1 MTTEQRRS
9 EIVRARRGQRKNV
22 MRSSRSAKENGRRMP
37 PMVSRTG
44 LVAPSNNRN
53 GKRSAANRRRVDVPL
68 GGGSAELRLPGIAL
82 PGVGWRALS
91 FVILAVLGLALFWML
106 TSPQFTVS
114 AGSVTV
120 NGLSRIDKDSL
131 LAQSGILNR
140 PVFLIN
146 PDKLTDELPKDV
158 PALESVDVSVSLGG
172 KVKIK
177 AVERTPVLTWD
188 QADLKQVSWVDV
200 QGRIF
205 PAIGSSDNL
214 LYVLANDAPPSPP
227 RLATVEDHQGYS
239 TGEAT
244 ETPEVVEEE
253 GKERLLEPELVQNLM
268 VLSRALPE
276 GSVLVYDGTYG
287 FGWEDPTYGWMAY
300 FGKHLDQPELRL
312 KIYAEVVAMFEE
324 KQRKP
329 IMISLEYL
337 HAPYYRMEP

>member
-1 MTTEQRRS
+1 MTTQERRS
-9 EIVRARRGQRKNV
+9 EIVRARRSQRKSA
-22 MRSSRSAKENGRRMP
+22 MRSSRSAKESGRRMP

-44 LVAPSNNRN
+44 LVAPPNRRNNS
-53 GKRSAANRRRVDVPL
+53 RSAASRRRVDLPL
-68 GGGSAELRLPGIAL
+68 RSGSAELRLPGVAL
-82 PGVGWRALS
+82 PSVGWRALS

-106 TSPQFTVS
+106 ASPQFTVT
-114 AGSVTV
+114 AEQVTV
-120 NGLSRIDKDSL
+120 SGLTRIDRESL

-140 PVFLIN
+140 PVFLID
-146 PDKLTDELPKDV
+146 PEKLTESLPKEV
-158 PALESVDVSVSLGG
+158 PALASVDVSVSLGG

-188 QADLKQVSWVDV
+188 QADLQQVSWVDV
-200 QGRIF
+200 EGKIF

-227 RLATVEDHQGYS
+227 RLPAAEDHQDYDQ
-239 TGEAT
+239 GEAT
-244 ETPEVVEEE
+244 ETPVVEEEE
-253 GKERLLEPELVQNLM
+253 GKERLLEPDLVQNLLA
-268 VLSRALPE
+268 LSRALPE

-300 FGKHLDQPELRL
+300 FGKHLDQAELRL
-312 KIYAEVVAMFEE
+312 KIYAEVAAMFEE

-329 IMISLEYL
+329 ILISVEYI

>member
-22 MRSSRSAKENGRRMP
+22 VRSSRSAKENGRQMP

-44 LVAPSNNRN
+44 LVGTPNNRN
-53 GKRSAANRRRVDVPL
+53 GKRSAANRRRVDVPF
-68 GGGSAELRLPGIAL
+68 GSGSAELRLPGIAV

-91 FVILAVLGLALFWML
+91 FVILVVLGLALFWML

-146 PDKLTDELPKDV
+146 PDKLTEELPKDV

-214 LYVLANDAPPSPP
+214 LYVLANDAPPAPP
-227 RLATVEDHQGYS
+227 RLATVEDHQGYLS
-239 TGEAT
+239 GKAT

-312 KIYAEVVAMFEE
+312 KVYAEVVAMFEE